1 VSISGRYG
9 SSYGYSG
16 YCYSGGGKSSS
27 SSIFS
32 PKTFFFYEWSD
43 LTRKPLV
50 FKEVNA
56 FVSFLE
62 SSGITYTVTQM
73 ISMSDEDL
81 LWCSCPKGK
90 SELLS
95 SVSFYGLKKQLEK
108 ESILSSTAV
117 SVVRKQ

>member
-1 VSISGRYG
+1 
-9 SSYGYSG
+9 
-16 YCYSGGGKSSS
+16 
-27 SSIFS
+27 
-32 PKTFFFYEWSD
+32 
-43 LTRKPLV
+43 LTRRPLV

-95 SVSFYGLKKQLEK
+95 SMSFLGLKRQLEK